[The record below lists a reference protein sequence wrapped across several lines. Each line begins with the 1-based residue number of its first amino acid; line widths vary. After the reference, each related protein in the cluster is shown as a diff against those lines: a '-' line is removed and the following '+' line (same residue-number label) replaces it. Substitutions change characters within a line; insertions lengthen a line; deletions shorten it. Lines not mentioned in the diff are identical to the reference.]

1 MTNLEQVLW
10 GIKKLNVN
18 DFYLARL
25 ISKQLL
31 LKITS
36 SCSSQVFLLSLN
48 SLVIMSLMI
57 TRILQ
62 VRAYTFWPMPSLWP
76 TPKIYWPTAK
86 IFYKPMRPTR
96 STKFSGLLTIRF
108 KNNFEHVFL
117 ATFLTKTT
125 MRFYLCNKF

>member
-36 SCSSQVFLLSLN
+36 SCSSQELFLG
-48 SLVIMSLMI
+48 VIMSLMI

-62 VRAYTFWPMPSLWP
+62 VRAYKFWPMPSLWP

-96 STKFSGLLTIRF
+96 PTKFSGLLTIRF
-108 KNNFEHVFL
+108 KNNFEHVSL
-117 ATFLTKTT
+117 ATFLTKIT